1 MAIANAGAIFQVAN
15 MKFLQPA
22 PTLDYRKNLILHA
35 LLNIELL
42 CELAQTVAPELSKA
56 IKARI
61 AERERLCEMVTSMA
75 SRDLKQQLVVPAFF
89 VESVMDEL
97 DQYPFSYEEITAVLD
112 SPLRDV
118 LLLQS

>member
-1 MAIANAGAIFQVAN
+1 
-15 MKFLQPA
+15 
-22 PTLDYRKNLILHA
+22 
-35 LLNIELL
+35 
-42 CELAQTVAPELSKA
+42 
-56 IKARI
+56 
-61 AERERLCEMVTSMA
+61 MVTSMA
-75 SRDLKQQLVVPAFF
+75 SRDLIQQLVVPAFF